1 MGRFTPLAC
10 LCLLLAACGSPG
22 ASVSGAQP
30 AMETATTESAQGQQS
45 GGVESTPDS
54 PTETQPVPPADEV
67 QVDDTNDCV
76 PEPFEFPPVD
86 LDAVEYLTPFGLMTG
101 SHVTPVDH
109 QYFQNFKEP
118 DRRIE
123 VFAPGDGRV
132 ISMQHFG
139 TPITEDAT
147 GLVDDYRLVIE
158 HTCTVSSIFIHIAEL
173 NATLATQAPDIG
185 QYSSVDIP
193 VTAGETIGWFTAN
206 VDYNLVD
213 QDFVTDGLVDLS
225 SYEREPWKAH
235 VPETFGYFIP
245 AIGKQM
251 EALSLRTTEPRG
263 GVFTHDIDGRLVG
276 NWFEEGTNG
285 YQGVGERRYWAGHLS
300 FAYNHIDPS
309 MVWVSIGTFI
319 DQSQQFA
326 VVGNSPDPASVS
338 VETGPV
344 TYELVGWEYWVG
356 ESRWDRVSLAQGITA
371 LPSTDSSGSVLVQ
384 LLDDRTLMMETFPG
398 IGPSEVDG
406 FTSAARTFTR

>member
-1 MGRFTPLAC
+1 
-10 LCLLLAACGSPG
+10 
-22 ASVSGAQP
+22 
-30 AMETATTESAQGQQS
+30 METATSASTQEQPPAN
-45 GGVESTPDS
+45 VEPTPAS
-54 PTETQPVPPADEV
+54 SEETSPVPPTDEV
-67 QVDDTNDCV
+67 RVADKNDCV

-118 DRRIE
+118 DRLIE

-139 TPITEDAT
+139 TPVAEDAT

-173 NATLATQAPDIG
+173 NATLAAQAPDIG

-213 QDFVTDGLVDLS
+213 LEFVTDGLIDLS
-225 SYEREPWKAH
+225 SYESEPWKAH
-235 VPETFGYFIP
+235 VPETFRYFVP

-251 EALSLRTTEPRG
+251 EALSLRTIEPRG
-263 GVFTHDIDGRLVG
+263 GVFTHDIDGLLVG

-285 YQGVGERRYWAGHLS
+285 YQGAGERRYWAGHLS

-309 MVWVSIGTFI
+309 MVWISIGTFV

-344 TYELVGWEYWVG
+344 VYELVGWDYWVG
-356 ESRWDRVSLAQGITA
+356 ANRWDRVSLAQGINA
-371 LPSTDSSGSVLVQ
+371 LPSTDRAGSVLVQ

-398 IGPSEVDG
+398 ISRSEVDG
-406 FTSAARTFTR
+406 FTSEARTFTR